1 MKKMLAV
8 AGMLLVL
15 FSATGCEYTVADTTN
30 NEAADNNEA
39 AEDARISEI
48 ENENI
53 HIITDHKTG
62 VQYII
67 YREKF
72 MNAGFGGITPRLNA
86 DGSLCVVDVGNTT
99 TEEEVFEYDTSEE

>member
-30 NEAADNNEA
+30 NEAA
-39 AEDARISEI
+39 EDARISEI

-53 HIITDHKTG
+53 HIITDHKTD
-62 VQYII
+62 VQYIV

>member
-15 FSATGCEYTVADTTN
+15 FSATGCEYTVADTT
-30 NEAADNNEA
+30 NNEA

-86 DGSLCVVDVGNTT
+86 DGSLCVVDVGNIT

>member
-15 FSATGCEYTVADTTN
+15 FSATGCEYIVADTTN
-30 NEAADNNEA
+30 KEA

-48 ENENI
+48 ENEKI

-72 MNAGFGGITPRLNA
+72 MNAGFDGITPRLNA